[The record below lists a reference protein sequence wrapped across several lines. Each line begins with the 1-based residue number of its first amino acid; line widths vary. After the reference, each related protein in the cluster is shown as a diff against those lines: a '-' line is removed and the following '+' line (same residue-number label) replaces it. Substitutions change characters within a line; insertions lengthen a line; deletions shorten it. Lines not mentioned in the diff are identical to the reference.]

1 MSSSLAYFLYSSMIM
16 LIFILFKQCVKLF
29 SSSPT
34 RKANKLK
41 CLSLTSLSSLVL
53 CLQARPGAYPR
64 GEYLKGA
71 PLGQA
76 LDKLS
81 WKSFAGTN
89 SLAYFTSQFAR
100 KKKFYNIN
108 AWSYCY

>member
-1 MSSSLAYFLYSSMIM
+1 MANSLAYFVYLSMTI
-16 LIFILFKQCVKLF
+16 IIYIILKQCVKLF

-41 CLSLTSLSSLVL
+41 CLSLSSLSSLVL
-53 CLQARPGAYPR
+53 HLQARPGACPR

-81 WKSFAGTN
+81 WKTFARTN
-89 SLAYFTSQFAR
+89 SLAYFTFAR